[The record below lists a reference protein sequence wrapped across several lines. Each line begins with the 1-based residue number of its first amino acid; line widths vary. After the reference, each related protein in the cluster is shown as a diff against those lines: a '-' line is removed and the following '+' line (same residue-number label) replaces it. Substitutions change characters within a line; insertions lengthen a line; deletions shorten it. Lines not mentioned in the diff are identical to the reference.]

1 MLAMANNPV
10 NIGTGSDT
18 LALAVA
24 EDAYLGDAQFTISV
38 DGTQI
43 GGTQTTTAL
52 RNAGAT

>member
-1 MLAMANNPV
+1 MANNPV

-43 GGTQTTTAL
+43 GGTQTTTEL